1 MSMGSGKSVPV
12 RAGVARDIRGIRF
25 NNPTLFIATLALG
38 AMALV
43 FASSLFFYVFYV
55 CLILV
60 LVSYLWVRALV
71 GKLSLA
77 REMRSDW
84 VQVGDQ
90 LRERFTLTNES
101 RVGVLWAEIEDHST
115 VPGYEAGRVEAVG
128 GRQYRKWGAQAVCT
142 RRGLHTL
149 GPVTIR
155 LGDPFG
161 VFTASWDQPAT
172 RSFLVYPPLF
182 DLPGLDLPRGAV
194 AGASRTSL
202 YSPQT
207 TTNVATVR
215 AYQPGDSLNR
225 IHWPSTARIGA
236 LMVKEFDLEPSGNLW
251 IVLDLHRRWQ
261 AGEGDESTL
270 EYAINIAGSL
280 AHKVL
285 AENRAVGLVAY
296 GAEPIVVQPDK
307 GLRQLRH
314 MLEHLAVAQAG
325 DYALPSLLSD
335 LGASFGRGMTVAV
348 VTSSSDP
355 AWLVGLVDLA
365 RRGLTPAAIIL
376 DAKSFGSK
384 GDSAALVGELA
395 RFNIRAFVI
404 RQGQRF
410 SPLGRQRQ
418 RQEPGYRVLASG
430 RVIRTRGE

>member
-1 MSMGSGKSVPV
+1 MGAGAGK
-12 RAGVARDIRGIRF
+12 GIRLK
-25 NNPTLFIATLALG
+25 NPTLVILTLALG
-38 AMALV
+38 AMALA

-60 LVSYLWVRALV
+60 LTSYLWVRALV
-71 GKLSLA
+71 GKLTLA

-101 RVGVLWAEIEDHST
+101 RVGVLWAEIQDHSN
-115 VPGYEAGRVEAVG
+115 VPDYEAGRVEAVG

-142 RRGLHTL
+142 RRGLYTL

-161 VFTASWDQPAT
+161 LFQASWDQTAT

-182 DLPGLDLPRGAV
+182 DLPGLDLPRGAM

-202 YSPQT
+202 RTQQM
-207 TTNVATVR
+207 TTNVATIR
-215 AYQPGDSLNR
+215 GYQPGDSLNR
-225 IHWPSTARIGA
+225 IHWPSTARAGS

-251 IVLDLHRRWQ
+251 IVLDLHRQWQ
-261 AGEGDESTL
+261 AGEGNQSTL

-296 GAEPIVVQPDK
+296 GAEPVVIQPGK
-307 GLRQLRH
+307 GLRQLRR
-314 MLEHLAVAQAG
+314 MLEHLAVAQVG
-325 DYALPSLLSD
+325 DYALPPLLSD

-348 VTSSSDP
+348 VTPSSDP
-355 AWLVGLVDLA
+355 AWMVGLVDLA
-365 RRGLTPAAIIL
+365 RRGLTPAAVIL
-376 DAKSFGSK
+376 DAKSFGSAS
-384 GDSAALVGELA
+384 DSAALLGELA
-395 RFNIRAFVI
+395 RFNIRAFLI
-404 RQGQRF
+404 RRGQRF
-410 SPLGRQRQ
+410 SPLGTQRQ

-430 RVIRTRGE
+430 RVIRTSGE

>member
-1 MSMGSGKSVPV
+1 MGAGRGK
-12 RAGVARDIRGIRF
+12 GIKLKNRMLVLL
-25 NNPTLFIATLALG
+25 TVALG
-38 AMALV
+38 AMALI

-60 LVSYLWVRALV
+60 LGSYLWVSALV
-71 GKLSLA
+71 GKLTLA

-90 LRERFTLTNES
+90 LRERFTLTNET
-101 RVGVLWAEIEDHST
+101 RVGVLWAEIQDHSN

-128 GRQYRKWGAQAVCT
+128 GRQYRKWGANAVCT
-142 RRGLHTL
+142 RRGLFTL

-161 VFTASWDQPAT
+161 LFTASWDQPAT
-172 RSFLVYPPLF
+172 RSFLVYPSLF
-182 DLPGLDLPRGAV
+182 DLPGLDLPRGEV

-202 YSPQT
+202 RTQQI

-215 AYQPGDSLNR
+215 AYQPGDGLNR
-225 IHWPSTARIGA
+225 IHWPSTARLGS
-236 LMVKEFDLEPSGNLW
+236 LMVKEFDLEPSGNVW
-251 IVLDLHRRWQ
+251 IVLDLHRQPQ

-285 AENRAVGLVAY
+285 TENRAVGLVAY
-296 GAEPIVVQPDK
+296 GAEPVVVQPDK
-307 GLRQLRH
+307 GLRQLRR
-314 MLEHLAVAQAG
+314 MLEHLAVAQVG
-325 DYALPSLLSD
+325 DYALPELLSD
-335 LGASFGRGMTVAV
+335 LGPTFGRGMTVAV
-348 VTSSSDP
+348 VTPSSDP
-355 AWLVGLVDLA
+355 AWMVGLVDLA
-365 RRGLTPAAIIL
+365 RRGLTPAAVIL
-376 DAKSFGSK
+376 DAKSFGSRR
-384 GDSAALVGELA
+384 DSAALQKELA
-395 RFNIRAFVI
+395 RFNIRAFLI

-410 SPLGRQRQ
+410 SPLGAQRN

-430 RVIRTRGE
+430 RVIRTKG

>member
-1 MSMGSGKSVPV
+1 MRLGAVKN
-12 RAGVARDIRGIRF
+12 IRGIKLRLK
-25 NNPTLFIATLALG
+25 NPTLFVLTVALG
-38 AMALV
+38 LMALA

-60 LVSYLWVRALV
+60 VASYLWVRVLAGQLT
-71 GKLSLA
+71 LA

-101 RVGVLWAEIEDHST
+101 RVGVLWVEIQDHSN
-115 VPGYEAGRVEAVG
+115 VPDYEAGRVEAVG

-142 RRGLHTL
+142 RRGLYTL
-149 GPVTIR
+149 GPVTIG

-161 VFTASWDQPAT
+161 LFQAHWDQTAT

-194 AGASRTSL
+194 EGASRTSL
-202 YSPQT
+202 RSQQP

-215 AYQPGDSLNR
+215 GYQPGDGLNR
-225 IHWPSTARIGA
+225 IHWPSTARVGS

-251 IVLDLHRRWQ
+251 IVLDLHRQWQ
-261 AGEGDESTL
+261 AGKGDESTL
-270 EYAINIAGSL
+270 EYAINVAASL

-296 GAEPIVVQPDK
+296 GAEPIVVQPEK
-307 GLRQLRH
+307 GLRQLRRI
-314 MLEHLAVAQAG
+314 LEHLAVAQVG
-325 DYALPSLLSD
+325 DYALPPLLSD

-348 VTSSSDP
+348 VTPSSDP
-355 AWLVGLVDLA
+355 AWMVGLVDLA
-365 RRGLTPAAIIL
+365 RRGLTPAAVIL
-376 DAKSFGSK
+376 DAKSFGSEN
-384 GDSAALVGELA
+384 DSAALLGELA
-395 RFNIRAFVI
+395 RFSIRAFLI

-410 SPLGRQRQ
+410 SPLGTQRR

-430 RVIRTRGE
+430 RVIRTSGE

>member
-1 MSMGSGKSVPV
+1 M
-12 RAGVARDIRGIRF
+12 RAGAGKGIRLK
-25 NNPTLFIATLALG
+25 NPTLVILTVALG
-38 AMALV
+38 AMALA

-55 CLILV
+55 CLIL
-60 LVSYLWVRALV
+60 LLASYLWVRALV
-71 GKLSLA
+71 GKLTLA

-101 RVGVLWAEIEDHST
+101 RVGVLWAEIQDHSN

-142 RRGLHTL
+142 RRGLYTL

-161 VFTASWDQPAT
+161 LFHASWDQTAT

-194 AGASRTSL
+194 AGASRSSL
-202 YSPQT
+202 RTQQV

-215 AYQPGDSLNR
+215 GYQPGDSLNR
-225 IHWPSTARIGA
+225 IHWPSTARANSLI
-236 LMVKEFDLEPSGNLW
+236 VKEFDLEPSGNLW
-251 IVLDLHRRWQ
+251 IVVDLHRQWQ
-261 AGEGDESTL
+261 AGEGDQSTL

-296 GAEPIVVQPDK
+296 GAEPVVVQPDK
-307 GLRQLRH
+307 GLRQLRR
-314 MLEHLAVAQAG
+314 MLEHLAVAQVG
-325 DYALPSLLSD
+325 DYALPHLLSD

-348 VTSSSDP
+348 VTPSSDP
-355 AWLVGLVDLA
+355 AWMVGLVDLA
-365 RRGLTPAAIIL
+365 RRGLTPVAVIL
-376 DAKSFGSK
+376 DAKSFGSES
-384 GDSAALVGELA
+384 DSAALLGELA
-395 RFNIRAFVI
+395 RFNIRAFLI

-410 SPLGRQRQ
+410 SPLGTQRQ

-430 RVIRTRGE
+430 RVIRTSGG

>member
-1 MSMGSGKSVPV
+1 MMAGAGKS
-12 RAGVARDIRGIRF
+12 IRLK
-25 NNPTLFIATLALG
+25 NPTLVLLTVALG
-38 AMALV
+38 GMALA

-60 LVSYLWVRALV
+60 LVSYLWVRALAGRV
-71 GKLSLA
+71 TLA

-101 RVGVLWAEIEDHST
+101 RVGVLWVEIQDRSN
-115 VPGYEAGRVEAVG
+115 VPGYEAGRVETVG
-128 GRQYRKWGAQAVCT
+128 GRQYRKWGAKAVCR
-142 RRGLHTL
+142 RRGLYTL

-161 VFTASWDQPAT
+161 LFHASWDQPAT

-194 AGASRTSL
+194 QGASRTNL
-202 YSPQT
+202 RTQQV

-215 AYQPGDSLNR
+215 AYQAGDSLNR
-225 IHWPSTARIGA
+225 IHWPSTARTGA

-251 IVLDLHRRWQ
+251 IVLDLDRHWQ

-270 EYAINIAGSL
+270 EYGINIAGSL

-296 GAEPIVVQPDK
+296 GATPVVLQPDK
-307 GLRQLRH
+307 GLRQLRR
-314 MLEHLAVAQAG
+314 MLEHLAVAQVG
-325 DYALPSLLSD
+325 DYALPTLLAD

-348 VTSSSDP
+348 VTASADP
-355 AWLVGLVDLA
+355 AWTVGLVDLA
-365 RRGLTPAAIIL
+365 RRSLTPAAVIL
-376 DAKSFGSK
+376 DSRSFGSAN
-384 GDSAALVGELA
+384 DNTVLMGELA
-395 RFNIRAFVI
+395 RFNIRSFPI

-410 SPLGRQRQ
+410 SPLGSQRQ

-430 RVIRTRGE
+430 RVIRAGGE